1 MYEYIYI
8 YVYMYIYICIHIC
21 IFIYVCVCV
30 CVCVCVWWEVFFP
43 FSEPNNEIN
52 YIHSE
57 SNHPPSIIKQVV
69 HFSVELRLSIF
80 WLSEKIFDK
89 SIYAY
94 QEALKKSGVYYKLKH
109 QKYTLKQHQNNNAEE
124 KSNLSYSL
132 NISLNLGRYFLN
144 LIKKNTFQRAIRFP
158 KYSTEIIWKSLQL
171 YAKHEINI
179 QNKTLTNPQLSTQAG
194 IWNWN
199 CTWELEWFL
208 PR

>member
-1 MYEYIYI
+1 MPLLLPYIYI
-8 YVYMYIYICIHIC
+8 DT
-21 IFIYVCVCV
+21 YVCVCV
-30 CVCVCVWWEVFFP
+30 RWEVIFP

-144 LIKKNTFQRAIRFP
+144 LIKK
-158 KYSTEIIWKSLQL
+158 
-171 YAKHEINI
+171 
-179 QNKTLTNPQLSTQAG
+179 TLSNVL
-194 IWNWN
+194 
-199 CTWELEWFL
+199 
-208 PR
+208 